1 MHSFRDVG
9 ALVLG
14 PSNVDGGAEEGAE
27 EDAAS
32 PFPAL
37 LCGLDLSLVG
47 DSENDAAR

>member
-1 MHSFRDVG
+1 MHLFRNVG
-9 ALVLG
+9 ELALG
-14 PSNVDGGAEEGAE
+14 PSNASGGAEEGAE

-47 DSENDAAR
+47 DSENDGAR